1 MSTMIAVLSLDQRMK
16 VMTFAMESGNLSMI
30 DGIVNLQTM
39 VDEHSIRLAAAA
51 KQKCI
56 TNFFRK

>member
-1 MSTMIAVLSLDQRMK
+1 MSTKIAVLSLDQRMK
-16 VMTFAMESGNLSMI
+16 VMTIAMESGNLSMI

-39 VDEHSIRLAAAA
+39 VEEHSISLAAAA

-56 TNFFRK
+56 TNLFRK